1 VAGRSR
7 EGRTRSCPATTAMW
21 PAVWHGGRPTGR
33 RATTRR
39 IDRCVMPQRQRRQKS
54 LDKAAGHRQVADKQQ
69 AAGGCEAATGSCPNG
84 GPVSCTR
91 GVTACG
97 APGATLAEAGRRETY
112 LPGQWCRA
120 STMVILLRLVCGSR
134 SGAAA
139 PGVGSVIL
147 LTR

>member
-1 VAGRSR
+1 MVIKGFCICGRQVSGGTD
-7 EGRTRSCPATTAMW
+7 EILPATTAMW

-97 APGATLAEAGRRETY
+97 APGATLAEPGRRETY
-112 LPGQWCRA
+112 LPAEAWVLCGRGQL
-120 STMVILLRLVCGSR
+120 MG
-134 SGAAA
+134 
-139 PGVGSVIL
+139 
-147 LTR
+147 

>member
-1 VAGRSR
+1 
-7 EGRTRSCPATTAMW
+7 MW
-21 PAVWHGGRPTGR
+21 PAVWHGGRPVGR

-112 LPGQWCRA
+112 FPACSMG
-120 STMVILLRLVCGSR
+120 LVRWSQLMG
-134 SGAAA
+134 
-139 PGVGSVIL
+139 
-147 LTR
+147 